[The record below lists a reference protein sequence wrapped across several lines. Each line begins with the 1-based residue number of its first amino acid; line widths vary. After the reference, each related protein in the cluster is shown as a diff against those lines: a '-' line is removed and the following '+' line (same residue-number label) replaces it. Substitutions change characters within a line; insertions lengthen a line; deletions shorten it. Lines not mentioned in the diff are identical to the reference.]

1 VSHVYVA
8 RAKEVA
14 ARTVGGELMI
24 LFARDS
30 KLFSLNE
37 TATLIWEGADG
48 ATPLSEIVD
57 QRICGGFEVDRAVA
71 FRDAEEVVEGLAQ
84 HGILKVSNLPIEET
98 P

>member
-1 VSHVYVA
+1 MSHVYVA

>member
-14 ARTVGGELMI
+14 ARMVGGELMI
-24 LFARDS
+24 LSARDS

-57 QRICGGFEVDRAVA
+57 QRICGRFEVDRAVA

>member
-1 VSHVYVA
+1 MSHVYVA
-8 RAKEVA
+8 RAREVA
-14 ARTVGGELMI
+14 ARMVGGELMI
-24 LFARDS
+24 LSARDS

-71 FRDAEEVVEGLAQ
+71 FRDAEEVVEGLVQ